1 MKNRIKC
8 AFSVLLAA
16 VLLTA
21 CAAKQDTESKSDIN
35 SVDAGGYS
43 SAPQATDEPEESD
56 MPQTTD
62 KPETS
67 ASVQTSASVTEQST
81 TSASASYVTT
91 TEEPIEIVLPSE
103 EPADTT
109 KETSS
114 DTEPPQSSATTEQ
127 TTASTTQQT
136 TTSMTAKTERDE
148 PVELPDVTQNTY
160 TALNYDEVHGIWIS
174 YLEYLSLMQGKGES
188 QFRENIGEAFDNCV
202 SLGINTVYVHARSH
216 GDAYY
221 ESELFPWS
229 KYASGNLDVSPGYDP
244 LEVLIDEAHERSL
257 SVQAWI
263 NPLRLCSAADMT
275 SYGDH
280 IVYDWYK
287 EKNGSYVVEVSGYYY
302 LNPAYDETVELVCDG
317 VSEIAAN
324 YDVDGLHIDD
334 YFYPTT
340 DASFDSK
347 AFAESG
353 YSSLSDFRFANCDRM
368 VENIYNAVK
377 NANPTAL
384 FSVSCQ
390 GSIENNYEKMYADV
404 EKWCKED
411 GYLDYIVPQIYYGF
425 DNSTQPYSKCLSRW
439 DAFASAGKKP
449 LVVGLSAYKIG
460 TEDTW
465 AGDGKKEWL
474 TDSAILA
481 RQLQEAMEC
490 SSYGGTSLY
499 SYNSIFS
506 ADSDVYE
513 QVWAEIDEYKN
524 IIFS

>member
-1 MKNRIKC
+1 MNNRIKC
-8 AFSVLLAA
+8 GFSVILAA
-16 VLLTA
+16 MLLTA
-21 CAAKQDTESKSDIN
+21 CAAKQDTESKNDIN

-43 SAPQATDEPEESD
+43 SVSLTTSEAEKTD
-56 MPQTTD
+56 MPQITD
-62 KPETS
+62 KSETS
-67 ASVQTSASVTEQST
+67 SAQTSASSTEQST
-81 TSASASYVTT
+81 ASTSVSYVTT
-91 TEEPIEIVLPSE
+91 TKEPIEIVLPSDDS
-103 EPADTT
+103 ADTT
-109 KETSS
+109 EQTSS

-127 TTASTTQQT
+127 TTVLTTQQT
-136 TTSMTAKTERDE
+136 TAKTERDE

-160 TALNYDEVHGIWIS
+160 SALNYDEVHGIWIS
-174 YLEYLSLMQGKGES
+174 YLDHISLMKGKSES
-188 QFRENIGEAFDNCV
+188 QYRENIGKAFDNCV

-216 GDAYY
+216 GDAFY

-229 KYASGNLDVSPGYDP
+229 KNASGTLDVSPGYDP
-244 LEVLIDEAHERSL
+244 FEVLIDEAHERSL

-263 NPLRLCSAADMT
+263 NPLRMFRPRDVA
-275 SYGDH
+275 SYKDY
-280 IVYDWYK
+280 ILYDWYK
-287 EKNGSYVVEVSGYYY
+287 DKNGTYIVEVGSYYY
-302 LNPAYDETVELVCDG
+302 LNPAYDETIKLVCDG
-317 VSEIAAN
+317 ASEIVAN

-340 DASFDSK
+340 DASFDKK
-347 AFAESG
+347 AFSESG
-353 YSSLSDFRFANCDRM
+353 YSSLADFRFANCDRM
-368 VENIYNAVK
+368 VEGLYDCVK

-390 GSIENNYEKMYADV
+390 GSIENNYEKIYADV

-411 GYLDYIVPQIYYGF
+411 GYIDYIVPQIYYGF
-425 DNSTQPYSKCLSRW
+425 DNSTQPYSKCLARW
-439 DAFASAGKKP
+439 DAFASAGGKP

-465 AGDGKKEWL
+465 AGDGKNEWI

-513 QVWAEIDEYKN
+513 QVWAEMDEYKN